1 MLLENCVGVC
11 IHVCVRVCTCMCVCA
26 RVCVHR
32 CSWQGRREP
41 GDRKGQESF
50 TIPAFMLLSVEHQP
64 CSSGNLAH
72 MLQEGDSAVMVPEEE
87 GGAGTHAHSLIRD
100 LLEDEVVQQ
109 GQLLCNLQG

>member
-50 TIPAFMLLSVEHQP
+50 TIPAGTCIYASLCGASAMQLWK
-64 CSSGNLAH
+64 SSAH
-72 MLQEGDSAVMVPEEE
+72 AS
-87 GGAGTHAHSLIRD
+87 GGGFSCDGA
-100 LLEDEVVQQ
+100 
-109 GQLLCNLQG
+109 